1 MQIET
6 LVSRGSNYYEDQKKE
21 DQYNNLPEMEEID
34 NLNSYER
41 LEQQIDQELSETDL
55 MSRYERK
62 QEFKSNQQQLLE
74 KRQREWLIKHGKG
87 KLLDF

>member
-41 LEQQIDQELSETDL
+41 LEQCKFIVLNHSIMNRD
-55 MSRYERK
+55 
-62 QEFKSNQQQLLE
+62 
-74 KRQREWLIKHGKG
+74 
-87 KLLDF
+87 

>member
-6 LVSRGSNYYEDQKKE
+6 LASRGSNYYEDQKKE
-21 DQYNNLPEMEEID
+21 DKYYNLPETEEMD

-41 LEQQIDQELSETDL
+41 LEQCKFIGFNHFLVVEIDQELSETDL

-62 QEFKSNQQQLLE
+62 QEYKSN
-74 KRQREWLIKHGKG
+74 
-87 KLLDF
+87 

>member
-6 LVSRGSNYYEDQKKE
+6 LASRGSNYYEDLKKE
-21 DQYNNLPEMEEID
+21 DKYNNLPETEEID

-41 LEQQIDQELSETDL
+41 LEQCKEFWFNHFLYTEIDQELSETDL

-62 QEFKSNQQQLLE
+62 QEYKSN
-74 KRQREWLIKHGKG
+74 
-87 KLLDF
+87 

>member
-6 LVSRGSNYYEDQKKE
+6 LASRGSNYYEDQKKE
-21 DQYNNLPEMEEID
+21 DKYYNLPETEEMD

-41 LEQQIDQELSETDL
+41 LEQCKFIKFNHFLVVEIDQELSETDL

-62 QEFKSNQQQLLE
+62 QEYKSN
-74 KRQREWLIKHGKG
+74 
-87 KLLDF
+87 